1 MAPFLVAY
9 IVAHLEEAGRLV
21 RAVRKVLVHFA
32 QILADPIASCL
43 LDQVQQLVPVAPS
56 LVAHIDFVPAQ
67 ARLIV
72 RAIPAVHKDFA
83 QPGYIELDLPEGTD
97 LAHLVAPHE
106 AARQA
111 EHRDF
116 DQQEEFLA
124 ANKDFAQVLAR
135 AAYPKLAC
143 QD

>member
-1 MAPFLVAY
+1 MAASLVAY
-9 IVAHLEEAGRLV
+9 TGAHPEEAVQLAQ
-21 RAVRKVLVHFA
+21 AVRTVLVHFA

-43 LDQVQQLVPVAPS
+43 LDQAQQLVPVAPS
-56 LVAHIDFVPAQ
+56 LVAHIDFVLAP
-67 ARLIV
+67 ARLVV

-83 QPGYIELDLPEGTD
+83 QPDYIDLDLLEGTD
-97 LAHLVAPHE
+97 LAHLVAPRE